1 MGAMRRFHG
10 VLHRNRVTGKMPA
23 LRVASASCRFGT
35 ASESSVKP
43 CSSFFR
49 NPLATRDHQIGGG
62 ELVIAGKASTRWLSQ
77 SGQPAGRSLRVFS
90 GAVAISLTV
99 VASTDAGSMESEFI
113 QGCVCVATVTFTD
126 HQAKKMHGNPSS
138 APTQCRWKQR
148 LAS

>member
-1 MGAMRRFHG
+1 MG
-10 VLHRNRVTGKMPA
+10 LCIETESPA
-23 LRVASASCRFGT
+23 RCRCGT

-49 NPLATRDHQIGGG
+49 NPLATRDRQTGGG
-62 ELVIAGKASTRWLSQ
+62 ELVVAEKASTRWLSQ

-113 QGCVCVATVTFTD
+113 LGCVFVLPPLLLLTVKLRKCTETEALHRPRVGSSD
-126 HQAKKMHGNPSS
+126 WSAKKP
-138 APTQCRWKQR
+138 
-148 LAS
+148 